1 MRLRYLR
8 HGRVSISN
16 IMRRILLL
24 LLAVVFMASCAEEKS
39 FVIIQVAD
47 SQLGFDAAV
56 KGQEPGAEY
65 VNDLTY
71 EAEYLRKAVA
81 EINEIRPDAVVFTGD
96 QVHLPD
102 NQEQWDLFQE
112 IISGIDESI
121 KVLHVPGNHDVSFAQ
136 GYMDPTPF
144 TSRFG
149 DDRFVYRTDGVAVVG
164 INTNLI
170 KFDDPS
176 EEEQFEWLHDAL
188 TKENDSD
195 VTLVFGHHPFFG
207 ENIDEEDGYFQIQ
220 KTKRHSYFDLF
231 KEKGVAAV
239 YAGHLHDSR
248 EAEYEGI
255 QMTTTTSS
263 AYQLGAGQPSVR
275 VITVKDG
282 KVSDTLHV
290 L

>member
-1 MRLRYLR
+1 MKR
-8 HGRVSISN
+8 I
-16 IMRRILLL
+16 ILLL
-24 LLAVVFMASCAEEKS
+24 FTVLFMTSCAEEKA

-56 KGQEPGAEY
+56 KGQEPGAVY

-81 EINEIRPDAVVFTGD
+81 EINEIGPDAVIFTGD

-102 NQEQWDLFQE
+102 NQEQWDLFEE

-121 KVLHVPGNHDVSFAQ
+121 KVLHVPGNHDISFAQ
-136 GYMDPTPF
+136 GHIDTTPF

-149 DDRFVYRTDGVAVVG
+149 DDRFVYKADGVTIVG

-176 EEEQFEWLHDAL
+176 EKEQLEWLQGAL
-188 TKENDSD
+188 TKETTSD
-195 VTLVFGHHPFFG
+195 VTMVFGHHPFFG
-207 ENIDEEDGYFQIQ
+207 ENIEEEDGYFQIQ
-220 KTKRHSYFDLF
+220 KAKRNSYFDLF
-231 KEKGVAAV
+231 KEKEVSAV
-239 YAGHLHDSR
+239 YAGHLHDNKD
-248 EAEYEGI
+248 AEYEGI
-255 QMTTTTSS
+255 PMKTTTSS

-282 KVSDTLHV
+282 NVSDTLHV